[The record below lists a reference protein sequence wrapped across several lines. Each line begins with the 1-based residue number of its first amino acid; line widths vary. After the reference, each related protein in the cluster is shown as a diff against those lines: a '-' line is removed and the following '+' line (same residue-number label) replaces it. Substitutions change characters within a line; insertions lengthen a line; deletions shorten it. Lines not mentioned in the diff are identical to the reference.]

1 MEKSNN
7 VELEH
12 FIAPLREQTLSLPQG
27 YTSPP
32 AHGQH
37 DTFTTVREGTH
48 RGKKFE
54 IHTTYRIL
62 IDGEPFL
69 VHTGVLNNGTV
80 HSHSFPQYSFPS
92 AVDLVRKVIDASD
105 RVELPED
112 ELGRDHTHPHHS

>member
-1 MEKSNN
+1 MEKPNN
-7 VELEH
+7 VELER
-12 FIAPLREQTLSLPQG
+12 FIAPLREHTLSLPQG
-27 YTSPP
+27 HMSPP
-32 AHGQH
+32 AHEQH

-92 AVDLVRKVIDASD
+92 AVDLVRKIIDASD
-105 RVELPED
+105 VELPED
-112 ELGRDHTHPHHS
+112 ELGRDHTHHS